1 MSEARI
7 DRIANENNT
16 GGPIISGITTFS
28 GQNFFVPP
36 KGTTAQRP
44 SNCPPGSIRFNTDSA
59 KLEYFDNLQWL
70 EMEAFNVEIG
80 ISTNA
85 AGTSGGLGTRGVFG
99 AGFTPTP
106 SNTFLNVIEFI
117 TISTLGNVIDFG
129 DLSVDKGA
137 ISACSSSTRGVVAGG
152 YTSNV
157 KLNVIEFITI
167 SSTGNSQGFGDLS
180 GVRAEISACS
190 SSTRGVFGGG
200 YTPTPA
206 TTFLNVIEYI
216 TIASTGDAKDF
227 GDLSAGKSSLSACSS
242 STRGVFGGGFTP
254 TPATTLFNVIEFI
267 TISSTGNSQDFGY
280 LSAGKSSL
288 SACSSSTRGVFGG
301 GATPT
306 LTNVIE
312 FITISTLGNA
322 QDFGD
327 LSAGK
332 SSLSACSSSTRGVFG
347 GGYTNTPAASRLNVI
362 EYITIASTGNAVDF
376 GDLTVP
382 KNVLAACSNGHG
394 GL

>member
-1 MSEARI
+1 MSKLNINRLT
-7 DRIANENNT
+7 NENED
-16 GGPIISGITTFS
+16 GAPRISGISTFS
-28 GQNFFVPP
+28 SSAFLETP

-44 SNCPPGSIRFNTDSA
+44 ENVSPGMIRFNTDSA
-59 KLEYFDNLQWL
+59 HLEYYNG
-70 EMEAFNVEIG
+70 VEW
-80 ISTNA
+80 TEVLVANN
-85 AGTSGGLGTRGVFG
+85 TLDGGARGVFG

-167 SSTGNSQGFGDLS
+167 SSTGNSQDFGDLS

-216 TIASTGDAKDF
+216 TIASTGNAQDF
-227 GDLSAGKSSLSACSS
+227 GDLSVSKSNSSSCSSSTRGVFGGGFTPTIVNTIDYITIASTGNAVDFGYLSAGKYSLTACSS

-267 TISSTGNSQDFGY
+267 TISSTGNS
-280 LSAGKSSL
+280 
-288 SACSSSTRGVFGG
+288 
-301 GATPT
+301 
-306 LTNVIE
+306 
-312 FITISTLGNA
+312 

>member
-1 MSEARI
+1 MSKLNISRLT
-7 DRIANENNT
+7 NENED
-16 GGPIISGITTFS
+16 GAPYISGITTFS
-28 GQNFFVPP
+28 STAFLDPP
-36 KGTTAQRP
+36 KGNTAQRP
-44 SNCPPGSIRFNTDSA
+44 EYVKPGMIRFNTDSA
-59 KLEYFDNLQWL
+59 HLEYYNG
-70 EMEAFNVEIG
+70 VEWTEVLVANN
-80 ISTNA
+80 SLD
-85 AGTSGGLGTRGVFG
+85 GGARGVFG

-167 SSTGNSQGFGDLS
+167 SSTGNSQDFGDLS

-216 TIASTGDAKDF
+216 TIASTGNAQDF
-227 GDLSAGKSSLSACSS
+227 GDLSVSKSNSSSCSSSTRGVFGGGFTPTIVNTIDYITIASTGNAVDFGYLSAGKYSLTACSS

-267 TISSTGNSQDFGY
+267 TISSTGNS
-280 LSAGKSSL
+280 
-288 SACSSSTRGVFGG
+288 
-301 GATPT
+301 
-306 LTNVIE
+306 
-312 FITISTLGNA
+312 

>member
-1 MSEARI
+1 MSKLNIR
-7 DRIANENNT
+7 RLTNENED
-16 GGPIISGITTFS
+16 GAPRISGISTFS
-28 GQNFFVPP
+28 SSAFLETP

-44 SNCPPGSIRFNTDSA
+44 ENVSPGMIRFNTDSA
-59 KLEYFDNLQWL
+59 HLEYYNG
-70 EMEAFNVEIG
+70 VEW
-80 ISTNA
+80 TEVLVANN
-85 AGTSGGLGTRGVFG
+85 TLDGGARGVFG

-167 SSTGNSQGFGDLS
+167 SSTGNSQDFGDLS

-216 TIASTGDAKDF
+216 TIASTGNAQDF
-227 GDLSAGKSSLSACSS
+227 GDLSVSKSNSSSCSSSTRGVFGGGFTPTIVNTIDYITIASTGNAVDFGYLSAGKYSLTACSS

-267 TISSTGNSQDFGY
+267 TISSTGNS
-280 LSAGKSSL
+280 
-288 SACSSSTRGVFGG
+288 
-301 GATPT
+301 
-306 LTNVIE
+306 
-312 FITISTLGNA
+312 